1 MADRDRNKKVLLDL
15 VKHPDNSHCADC
27 GAPEPDWASYKLGVF
42 VCLNCSGT
50 HRNLPAI
57 SRIKS
62 IRLDFWDDDLVEFM
76 RTNGNAAARS
86 IYERT
91 VPIFYYRPQ
100 PQDCV
105 VLRDQWIRAKYERR
119 EFTGENT
126 HLQHAYSSGFYEGIL
141 WKKGKDNKQFL
152 KRRFVLSAKDFTLK
166 YFTREDQSKGPKAVI
181 AIKDLNAVFQ
191 PEKIGHKHGLQ
202 ITYLQEEH
210 TRNLFVYHDNGEE
223 IVFWFNAI
231 RATRYAYLKTAFPMA
246 SDNELIPWI
255 TRNYLKE
262 GYMEKTGP
270 LQREPFKKRWF
281 VLNSRD
287 RKLLYFKT
295 PLDAVELGAVFIGT
309 ENHGYSVRESQPK
322 GTRGNKWKCGV
333 TVETPDRQ
341 FVFMCEQEREQKEW
355 VEAFREVISRPMVPQ
370 DYNTEANMRRRR

>member
-15 VKHPDNSHCADC
+15 VKHPNNSHCADC

-76 RTNGNAAARS
+76 RANGNAAARS

-119 EFTGENT
+119 EFTGESM

-141 WKKGKDNKQFL
+141 LKKGKDNKQFL
-152 KRRFVLSAKDFTLK
+152 KRRFILSAKDFTLK

-210 TRNLFVYHDNGEE
+210 TRNLFVYHDSGEE

-231 RATRYAYLKTAFPMA
+231 RATRYAYLKTAFPVA
-246 SDNELIPWI
+246 SDSELIPWI

-270 LQREPFKKRWF
+270 MQREPFKKRWF

-309 ENHGYSVRESQPK
+309 ENHGYSVRESLPK